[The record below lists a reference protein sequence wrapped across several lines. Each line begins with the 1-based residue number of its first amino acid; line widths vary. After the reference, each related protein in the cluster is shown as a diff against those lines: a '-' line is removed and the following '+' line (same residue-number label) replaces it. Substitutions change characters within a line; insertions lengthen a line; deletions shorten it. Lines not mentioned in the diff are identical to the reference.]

1 MHLGANYQGGGKHV
15 LVACWWVSMPLP
27 ALLLPYNIYLNTSV
41 HRLVN
46 LVIVWVLQQTQAPTD
61 HFIPIQEQRLA
72 SNWRLMLIGWT
83 DETLTLVNLH
93 GTHSILF
100 SHPFAFLAVFSY
112 MRSGF

>member
-1 MHLGANYQGGGKHV
+1 MCSWHAGGSPCPRLLYCFLITFILTQVFTGWSIWLLSGSSNKH
-15 LVACWWVSMPLP
+15 
-27 ALLLPYNIYLNTSV
+27 
-41 HRLVN
+41 R
-46 LVIVWVLQQTQAPTD
+46 LQQTILSQ
-61 HFIPIQEQRLA
+61 FQEQRLA

-93 GTHSILF
+93 GAHSILI